1 MTIETISSSDH
12 SLYEG
17 DSNSGYNYLTP
28 RMSVQERMI
37 NLHRSQL
44 MDILELSTLSDDD
57 KQRLRRLS
65 AGYVVACAPL
75 DEDDESTELRR
86 TILDNLSAD
95 IPELSNT
102 GMMGLRRALSKE
114 HPVTILIDGQPLT
127 MTELEVVYSAIEP
140 SKEVLDL
147 AAESAAYFSVYD
159 DADTEMPVEKEPVEP
174 KEPQPYEGEEWNDY
188 DIFEVEPIF
197 DDKHTLRDE
206 LRPITG
212 ELVKLGRKVVSIVGL
227 HSPAE
232 HRRAA

>member
-1 MTIETISSSDH
+1 MHMTIETISPSDH
-12 SLYEG
+12 SSFESDY
-17 DSNSGYNYLTP
+17 DYDYTTP
-28 RMSVQERMI
+28 RMSAQERIMRA
-37 NLHRSQL
+37 HRMQL
-44 MDILELSTLSDDD
+44 MSILELSTLSGDD

-65 AGYVVACAPL
+65 ADYVIASAPL
-75 DEDDESTELRR
+75 DEDEEGVELRR
-86 TILDNLSAD
+86 IILDNLSTD

-102 GMMGLRRALSKE
+102 GMMGLRRAPSKE

-127 MTELEVVYSAIEP
+127 GAELEAAYTAIEP
-140 SKEVLDL
+140 SKEVLDR
-147 AAESAAYFSVYD
+147 ATEDAAYFPVYN
-159 DADTEMPVEKEPVEP
+159 DADAEAPVEKESVEP

-227 HSPAE
+227 HNPAE